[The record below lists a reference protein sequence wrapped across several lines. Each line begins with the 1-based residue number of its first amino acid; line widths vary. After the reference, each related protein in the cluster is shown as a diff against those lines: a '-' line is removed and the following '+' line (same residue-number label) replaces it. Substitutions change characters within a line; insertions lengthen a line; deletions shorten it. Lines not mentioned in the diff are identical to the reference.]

1 MEKNFY
7 AAQLL
12 DAYRRLLTD
21 KQADIMSLYYEE
33 DLSLSEIKEH
43 YGITRQAVLDNI
55 KRSEKQLERFE
66 SKLGLVELINKHQR
80 AAEEIRKL
88 LLEVEPETAQKIE
101 LQLREMED

>member
-88 LLEVEPETAQKIE
+88 LLGLEPETAQKIE